1 MALVLTAGVLVAEAK
16 TYIVDDAGQF
26 VPILAAPTIGVFGV
40 EAKHTFRERL
50 AVTATTFALDEIL
63 VQTLKH
69 TIRSRRPD
77 GSDNHSFPS
86 GHMARATAG
95 AEIIRSEY
103 GWAWGAGAYA
113 WAAGIGALRIHHHR
127 HRFGDVVGGAVTGF
141 VSARLAYLLLPV
153 ERRLFGWDK
162 TRVTVTALPA
172 VGADGK
178 SVAAAVNIIF

>member
-1 MALVLTAGVLVAEAK
+1 MALVLAAGVLVAEAK

-50 AVTATTFALDEIL
+50 AVTATALALDEIL

-95 AEIIRSEY
+95 AETIRGGS
-103 GWAWGAGAYA
+103 GGGAYA